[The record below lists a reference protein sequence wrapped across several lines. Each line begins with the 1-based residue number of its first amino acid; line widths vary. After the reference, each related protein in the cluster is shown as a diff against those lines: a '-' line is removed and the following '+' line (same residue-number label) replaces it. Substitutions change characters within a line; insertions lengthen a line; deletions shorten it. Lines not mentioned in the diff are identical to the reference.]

1 MSELPSPLAKS
12 AHGGSVSLRE
22 GVYRYFFYDWLF
34 RDADG
39 DSDRERA
46 LALRHNRDQAK
57 WLPVYLR
64 RWVVGGAVI
73 LALEA
78 LAEHV
83 LGNDVLAAAL
93 LVVLV
98 LVVLF
103 LLVSVVCWVFLR
115 SGRTGRD

>member
-1 MSELPSPLAKS
+1 MSEVPSPAAKS
-12 AHGGSVSLRE
+12 THGGSISLRE

-34 RDADG
+34 RDAG
-39 DSDRERA
+39 SGSDREQA

-57 WLPVYLR
+57 WLPVYIW

-78 LAEHV
+78 LSEHV
-83 LGNDVLAAAL
+83 LGNAVLSAAL

-98 LVVLF
+98 LVVVFLF
-103 LLVSVVCWVFLR
+103 VSVICWVFLR
-115 SGRTGRD
+115 SSRAGRD